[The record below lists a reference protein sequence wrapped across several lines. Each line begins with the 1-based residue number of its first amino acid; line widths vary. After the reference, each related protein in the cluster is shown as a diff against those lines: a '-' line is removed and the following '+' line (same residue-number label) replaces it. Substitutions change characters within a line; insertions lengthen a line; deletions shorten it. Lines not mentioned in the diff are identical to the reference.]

1 MDASNIVDL
10 YWKRQGSAISETKK
24 KYGRY
29 LFSIANHIL
38 VQYEDSEECVN
49 DTYFGAWN
57 SIPPH
62 KPTVL
67 STYLGKITRRLAL
80 KRHRGNT
87 AQKRGGMEVD
97 LSLEELSDCIPAGQ
111 SIDDHLDNCELVES
125 LNQFLSELPVPQRQ
139 AFVCRY
145 WYCESVAEIARR
157 FSWSESKV
165 KMSLLRTREKLRQH
179 LKKEGIFI

>member
-1 MDASNIVDL
+1 MDDSQIIDL
-10 YWKRQGSAISETKK
+10 YWKRQENAVPETKK

-38 VQYEDSEECVN
+38 AQYEDSEECVS
-49 DTYFGAWN
+49 DTLLGAWN

-67 STYLGKITRRLAL
+67 SAYLGKITRR
-80 KRHRGNT
+80 
-87 AQKRGGMEVD
+87 
-97 LSLEELSDCIPAGQ
+97 LEELSDCIPAEQ
-111 SIDDHLDNCELVES
+111 TIDAQMDNRELAEV
-125 LNQFLSELPVPQRQ
+125 LNRFLSELPAPQRQ

-145 WYCESVAEIARR
+145 WYCDSISEIAQR

-165 KMSLLRTREKLRQH
+165 KMLLLRTREKLRQY